1 MKNKINLSILAML
14 SLLTMAFAGC
24 SFSVGTNTSTPTNT
38 AKPANAA
45 PANTASNSASNTAA
59 APKKDE
65 KLTGDKKHEG
75 KTNKIKEVPIPADWI
90 YISNEKRGFGF
101 SVPAGTTGHGETV
114 NGTDVY
120 MAATPSEVKV
130 LVFAFKDASLS
141 KEDLLKTAEAAL
153 AEMGQTIQAGKLTGE
168 SDDYSIAEATMTSK
182 DGVKSKVK
190 VLVATDVS
198 DNFVMVVGTDEAKF
212 AANEKI
218 IDEIW
223 GNFEMWSGGS
233 GGNN

>member
-1 MKNKINLSILAML
+1 M
-14 SLLTMAFAGC
+14 
-24 SFSVGTNTSTPTNT
+24 
-38 AKPANAA
+38 
-45 PANTASNSASNTAA
+45 
-59 APKKDE
+59 
-65 KLTGDKKHEG
+65 
-75 KTNKIKEVPIPADWI
+75 
-90 YISNEKRGFGF
+90 
-101 SVPAGTTGHGETV
+101 
-114 NGTDVY
+114 
-120 MAATPSEVKV
+120 
-130 LVFAFKDASLS
+130 
-141 KEDLLKTAEAAL
+141 LKTAEAAL

-223 GNFEMWSGGS
+223 GSFEMWSGGS
-233 GGNN
+233 SGNN